1 MLNVKI
7 VKEKYIQLRPYTV
20 ELLDQYK
27 QTIEVHIFHLEE
39 GLTDMQIKRIITKS
53 FSEPLYNSTKYLYVL
68 KNGKTLFLKDL
79 QKNRWLKI
87 KD

>member
-7 VKEKYIQLRPYTV
+7 VKETYIQLRPYTV

-27 QTIEVHIFHLEE
+27 QTIDVHVFHLEE
-39 GLTDMQIKRIITKS
+39 GLTDTQIKRIITKS
-53 FSEPLYNSTKYLYVL
+53 FSDPLYNNTRYLQVL
-68 KNGKTLFLKDL
+68 KKGNPLFLKDL

>member
-7 VKEKYIQLRPYTV
+7 VKETYIQLRPYTV
-20 ELLDQYK
+20 ELLDKYK
-27 QTIEVHIFHLEE
+27 QTIEVHVLHLEE
-39 GLTDMQIKRIITKS
+39 GLTDTQIKRAITKN
-53 FSEPLYNSTKYLYVL
+53 FSDPLYNCTRYLYVL
-68 KNGKTLFLKDL
+68 KNGKPLFLKDL

>member
-1 MLNVKI
+1 MINVKI
-7 VKEKYIQLRPYTV
+7 VKETYIQLRPYMV

-27 QTIEVHIFHLEE
+27 QTIDVHVFHLEE
-39 GLTDMQIKRIITKS
+39 GLTDTQIKRIITKN
-53 FSEPLYNSTKYLYVL
+53 FSEPLYNSTRYLYVL
-68 KNGKTLFLKDL
+68 KNGKALFLKDL